1 MLATIANTQKRL
13 MLHRY
18 FEEQR
23 AIATRKIEAL
33 VRAQEHSMLI
43 DMKLTPNAPDLRGVN
58 FERTY
63 APPLYFPTQRPG
75 GGGEVGADIFPQSAA
90 RLP

>member
-1 MLATIANTQKRL
+1 MDCALQ
-13 MLHRY
+13 
-18 FEEQR
+18 EQR

-58 FERTY
+58 FEKTY
-63 APPLYFPTQRPG
+63 EPPKYFPSQRPG
-75 GGGEVGADIFPQSAA
+75 MGGEVGQDQVPQSAP